1 MIDLPVCY
9 SHSHQIH
16 NTTKTKAF
24 VRGIEQEQEQEQEKE
39 REKEREKN
47 NSKNGNFCL
56 PVVGGCVICNAIS
69 H

>member
-9 SHSHQIH
+9 SHSHKTH

-24 VRGIEQEQEQEQEKE
+24 VRGIEQEKEKE
-39 REKEREKN
+39 REEQLH
-47 NSKNGNFCL
+47 NGNFCL